1 MELKV
6 SVGGVQRIVCGVTD
20 KTTCQEVVIALAQAL
35 GRTGRYML
43 KEKFKEFERNVS
55 PDERLLES
63 LGKYGQHCRE
73 VQLTLLCTGPSQGG
87 GEAAGGAPRWGSQQV
102 CAPLRRWDVGGRGGR
117 RGSGAGGGGAG
128 GGSRRQSLP
137 PLSQAAEERKPKR
150 KSLTLVEEA
159 FGWLESLSRSGKT
172 RRGREKEAG
181 KEPEKKRKGRTPSSD
196 SSPAASR
203 DCWSP
208 GGVCGMGCQQ
218 RPAVT
223 ARQPRTSFLEDRDDG
238 GGGEQDRDGNGNRRE
253 EASKDGDARRCQELD
268 ALKVKADRKPGAQ
281 PVWKASV
288 SPPLPPLPPPALRME
303 EEEETLRA
311 LLAHQRARLH
321 ELQLQLDSTDAQIRE
336 LEEARAAQEADGEP
350 AEEESEEEEL
360 AFWENELR
368 AEEGY
373 ERDLQEQ
380 FLEMKQKAAECKAK
394 LEEYRGRLQGRDL
407 TRGHRA
413 VPEAELP
420 AEPKPAVPSWT
431 KPHAGTLRQDADR
444 QQAGPSAP
452 TRAEGEK
459 TPPSSPTEASSCP
472 RARVS
477 PRQTADPQ
485 GAGAGQLRE
494 WWARL
499 SDAQN
504 QSGTRPASP
513 VLHRSEITI
522 HLSST
527 RV

>member
-73 VQLTLLCTGPSQGG
+73 
-87 GEAAGGAPRWGSQQV
+87 AAGEEAQTEVP
-102 CAPLRRWDVGGRGGR
+102 D
-117 RGSGAGGGGAG
+117 AGGGGVRLAGEPEQEREDAPGAGEG
-128 GGSRRQSLP
+128 GGQGARKKEKGPDAVFRR
-137 PLSQAAEERKPKR
+137 
-150 KSLTLVEEA
+150 
-159 FGWLESLSRSGKT
+159 LSR
-172 RRGREKEAG
+172 
-181 KEPEKKRKGRTPSSD
+181 
-196 SSPAASR
+196 ASR

-238 GGGEQDRDGNGNRRE
+238 GGGAQDRDGNGNHRE
-253 EASKDGDARRCQELD
+253 EANKDGDARRCQELD

-303 EEEETLRA
+303 EEEEETLRA
-311 LLAHQRARLH
+311 LLARQRARLH

-336 LEEARAAQEADGEP
+336 LEEEARAAQEAEGEP
-350 AEEESEEEEL
+350 AEEEEEEEEEEL

-431 KPHAGTLRQDADR
+431 KPHAGTLRAEARQDVDR

-452 TRAEGEK
+452 NRAEGEK
-459 TPPSSPTEASSCP
+459 TPPSSPTAASSCP

-485 GAGAGQLRE
+485 GAGRGSSGSGGRACPTPKISPEPGPLR
-494 WWARL
+494 R
-499 SDAQN
+499 
-504 QSGTRPASP
+504 
-513 VLHRSEITI
+513 
-522 HLSST
+522 SST
-527 RV
+527 ARRSPYT